1 MKLIFGGATN
11 MLKIPEKF
19 IKELNDAG
27 ETGMDYQIVSIVLKD
42 GRRFNQVSI
51 VGGRIGHI
59 RGMDNIPFKEDDIDQ
74 IIVTHDKWDFS
85 KE

>member
-1 MKLIFGGATN
+1 
-11 MLKIPEKF
+11 MLNIPDKF
-19 IKELNDAG
+19 IKELMSQP
-27 ETGMDYQIVSIVLKD
+27 ETGMDYQIVSIILKD

-59 RGMDNIPFKEDDIDQ
+59 RGMDNIPFKEEDIDQ
-74 IIVTHDKWDFS
+74 IIVTHEKWDFS

>member
-1 MKLIFGGATN
+1 MAKDIKIIELI
-11 MLKIPEKF
+11 KIPDKYA
-19 IKELNDAG
+19 KELVSQP
-27 ETGMDYQIVSIVLKD
+27 ETGMDYQIVSVILKD

-59 RGMDNIPFKEDDIDQ
+59 RGMKEIPFEGEDIDK